1 MIKRINDIIKCL
13 VEYLRIEAIWFLL
26 HFQPEWFTVDK
37 EKDVATFVSF
47 KFLFGKTYVVEEIFC
62 ENGLIKKHTKMK
74 KEDLK
79 CGQIDFL
86 KS

>member
-1 MIKRINDIIKCL
+1 MIKRINDIIRSL

-26 HFQPEWFTVDK
+26 YFQPELSTF
-37 EKDVATFVSF
+37 DVEGENVNFVVC
-47 KFLFGKTYVVEEIFC
+47 KFLFGKVYVVEEIFC
-62 ENGLIKKHTKMK
+62 KNGLIEKHTKMK

-79 CGQIDFL
+79 CGRIDFL